1 MPSFAGQG
9 SLSLALDLARPQL
22 PSRPTRRTVRAA
34 AEMSLKSFRV
44 LTRGAADEQR
54 DLLGY
59 QSAHP
64 RAGALL
70 FMSWPAQRE
79 NFAVLL
85 RS

>member
-22 PSRPTRRTVRAA
+22 PSRHTRRTVRAA
-34 AEMSLKSFRV
+34 AAMNLKSFPV

-64 RAGALL
+64 RL
-70 FMSWPAQRE
+70 FTSWPAQRE

-85 RS
+85 WS